1 MSNTNF
7 ASNINKK
14 AQLSLII
21 VGRGGKIR
29 TSVMRADKPGTKAVN
44 KMYDVPAG
52 STLRQALME
61 AIAGEITKYSNA
73 FAEKGLNVN
82 MEVFTVGQVSIK
94 YYQMVPMLKG
104 GHVPT
109 EADID
114 AICTER
120 DTADDKHAYM
130 DLAEAIAGVIAQG
143 NGVHLQASGNADVFE
158 LIIPE
163 GVEVEDGQLLDFTN
177 GSTLDGIQVRG
188 WRNANRIGAKVIVRG
203 TKNPRAYITKAADPE
218 KPWKGLATLLDT
230 INGCW
235 KDLPVVAVDKSAD
248 EGSEEDLVG

>member
-1 MSNTNF
+1 MTNTNF
-7 ASNINKK
+7 ASNTNKK

-29 TSVMRADKPGTKAVN
+29 TSAMRADKPGAKAVN

-52 STLRQALME
+52 ATLRQALMG
-61 AIAGEITKYSNA
+61 AIAGEITKYSNM
-73 FAEKGLNVN
+73 FAEKDLHVN

-94 YYQMVPMLKG
+94 YYQMVPLLKG
-104 GHVPT
+104 RHVPT

-114 AICTER
+114 TICSER
-120 DTADDKHAYM
+120 DTAEDKRAYM
-130 DLAEAIAGVIAQG
+130 ELAEAIAGVIAQG

-158 LIIPE
+158 LIVPE
-163 GVEVEDGQLLDFTN
+163 GIEVEDGQLLDFAN
-177 GSTLDGIQVRG
+177 GSTADGIQVRG
-188 WRNANRIGAKVIVRG
+188 WPNANRIGAKVIVRG
-203 TKNPRAYITKAADPE
+203 TRNPRAYITKAADPDN
-218 KPWKGLATLLDT
+218 PWRGLKTLLDT

-248 EGSEEDLVG
+248 EGSDEDLVG